1 MVQNYDRRIVLSLL
15 MKFFEIL
22 TLSCNQMHAKIVQ
35 IFDSSLFGV
44 IVSNEEATH
53 ASLVKKLSL
62 FKIVAKLQSLF
73 L

>member
-1 MVQNYDRRIVLSLL
+1 
-15 MKFFEIL
+15 
-22 TLSCNQMHAKIVQ
+22 MHAKIVQ

>member
-1 MVQNYDRRIVLSLL
+1 
-15 MKFFEIL
+15 
-22 TLSCNQMHAKIVQ
+22 MHAKIVQ

-44 IVSNEEATH
+44 IVSNEEVTH

-62 FKIVAKLQSLF
+62 FKIVVKLQSLF